1 MSESKSNII
10 SFRLPAELIKLAQE
24 AAIATGDKNASA
36 WCQKLVINALLKSS
50 DQHQNDKSES
60 TSQLDEANDLV
71 KALTNLRQL
80 NIDCFELLLKDG
92 ENSKEFVQ
100 IAITSEEDWESIS
113 EGISKSVV
121 KEPSG
126 DEGLGNTNYKSI
138 NSEPFTEPETLK
150 NQVDAEKVS
159 NEFLIFAKEIENEV
173 AVLVG
178 DEQRF
183 RTLQNGN
190 AFELDDLSKTNQMLK
205 TDQIPNLLP
214 LFNLSEQVDI
224 GKTS

>member
-190 AFELDDLSKTNQMLK
+190 AFEFDDLSKTNQMLK